1 MLRKQLY
8 ENIRCQIYKQDFSMA
23 RGGFGKK
30 LVQYLWVTEG
40 EWLLWLSW
48 IKFWFAVY
56 ILVSFLFSNN
66 WNGEIVVFHFFFLA
80 LHFFWEVKV
89 KYLLSTW
96 LTLFSFFLD
105 FEFSR
110 CLKNQTYVNKVGY
123 ISEFLFGIFD
133 ELEKRLFIKKLLKWA
148 NKKCKNFN
156 IQNVVFLKKK

>member
-1 MLRKQLY
+1 MI
-8 ENIRCQIYKQDFSMA
+8 NSIF
-23 RGGFGKK
+23 
-30 LVQYLWVTEG
+30 
-40 EWLLWLSW
+40 
-48 IKFWFAVY
+48 
-56 ILVSFLFSNN
+56 
-66 WNGEIVVFHFFFLA
+66 
-80 LHFFWEVKV
+80 
-89 KYLLSTW
+89 
-96 LTLFSFFLD
+96 FFLD